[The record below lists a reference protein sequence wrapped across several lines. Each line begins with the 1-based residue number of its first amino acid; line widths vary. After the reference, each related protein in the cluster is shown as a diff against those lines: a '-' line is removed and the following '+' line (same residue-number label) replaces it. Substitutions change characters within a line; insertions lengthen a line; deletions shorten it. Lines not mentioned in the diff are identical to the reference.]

1 MTGGIERDEAALW
14 RRWRDGMAEAGEPP
28 TVEPDPMLLAAYA
41 ERRPARPGGDPDEG
55 GDSNGV
61 EAWIAE
67 GSDRLAD
74 IIAARRAATAP
85 EAPPAAPSVI
95 ARARSLIAIPDGKIV
110 PFRPTRSTPA
120 WRSAFAWSG
129 IAASL
134 AIACLMGFSIGSS
147 DMFGLAV
154 ASQPQTLEQEFIG
167 SQTPILDS
175 GDLDSGI

>member
-1 MTGGIERDEAALW
+1 MTGGIDRDEAALW

-28 TVEPDPMLLAAYA
+28 TVEPDPLLLAAYA
-41 ERRPARPGGDPDEG
+41 ERRPGRPGGDPDG
-55 GDSNGV
+55 SGV

-67 GSDRLAD
+67 RPDRLAD

-85 EAPPAAPSVI
+85 EAPPAAPRVI
-95 ARARSLIAIPDGKIV
+95 ARARSLIAAPDAKIV
-110 PFRPTRSTPA
+110 PFRPIPSAPA

-147 DMFGLAV
+147 DMLGLAG
-154 ASQPQTLEQEFIG
+154 SGQTQTLEQEFIG